1 MLYVFRYLAKM
12 LKLKYTQL
20 INVVFTSSYN
30 LQSFYSQKKI
40 FNKIPKVGICGGT
53 ESIKNPNVKNW
64 SHQSSRKVVTNSQK
78 HIEPKMG
85 KIVQ

>member
-1 MLYVFRYLAKM
+1 M

-40 FNKIPKVGICGGT
+40 SNKIPIVGICGGT
-53 ESIKNPNVKNW
+53 ESIEDPSVKN
-64 SHQSSRKVVTNSQK
+64 
-78 HIEPKMG
+78 
-85 KIVQ
+85 

>member
-1 MLYVFRYLAKM
+1 M

-20 INVVFTSSYN
+20 INVVFTSTYN
-30 LQSFYSQKKI
+30 LQSFYSQKKT
-40 FNKIPKVGICGGT
+40 FNKIPIVGICGGT

-85 KIVQ
+85 

>member
-1 MLYVFRYLAKM
+1 M

-20 INVVFTSSYN
+20 IIVVFTSTYN
-30 LQSFYSQKKI
+30 LQSFYLQKKI
-40 FNKIPKVGICGGT
+40 FNKIPKVDICGGT
-53 ESIKNPNVKNW
+53 ESIENPSVKNW

-85 KIVQ
+85 

>member
-1 MLYVFRYLAKM
+1 M

>member
-1 MLYVFRYLAKM
+1 M

-20 INVVFTSSYN
+20 IIVVFTSTYN
-30 LQSFYSQKKI
+30 LQSFYSQKKK
-40 FNKIPKVGICGGT
+40 FNKIPKVDICGGT
-53 ESIKNPNVKNW
+53 ESIENPSVKNW

-85 KIVQ
+85 

>member
-1 MLYVFRYLAKM
+1 M

-20 INVVFTSSYN
+20 IIVVFTSTYN
-30 LQSFYSQKKI
+30 LQSSYLQKKI

-53 ESIKNPNVKNW
+53 ESIENPNVKNW
-64 SHQSSRKVVTNSQK
+64 SHQSFTKVVTNSQK

-85 KIVQ
+85 

>member
-40 FNKIPKVGICGGT
+40 FNKIPKVGICGST

-85 KIVQ
+85 

>member
-1 MLYVFRYLAKM
+1 M

-20 INVVFTSSYN
+20 IIVEFTSTYN

-85 KIVQ
+85 

>member
-40 FNKIPKVGICGGT
+40 FNKIPIVGICGGT
-53 ESIKNPNVKNW
+53 ESIEDPSVKN
-64 SHQSSRKVVTNSQK
+64 
-78 HIEPKMG
+78 
-85 KIVQ
+85 

>member
-1 MLYVFRYLAKM
+1 M

-20 INVVFTSSYN
+20 INVVFTSTYN

-53 ESIKNPNVKNW
+53 ESIEDPSVKN
-64 SHQSSRKVVTNSQK
+64 
-78 HIEPKMG
+78 
-85 KIVQ
+85 

>member
-1 MLYVFRYLAKM
+1 M

-53 ESIKNPNVKNW
+53 ESIENPNVKNW

-85 KIVQ
+85 

>member
-1 MLYVFRYLAKM
+1 M

-20 INVVFTSSYN
+20 INVVFTSTYN

-85 KIVQ
+85 

>member
-1 MLYVFRYLAKM
+1 M

-40 FNKIPKVGICGGT
+40 FNKIPIVGICGGT
-53 ESIKNPNVKNW
+53 ESIEDPSVKN
-64 SHQSSRKVVTNSQK
+64 
-78 HIEPKMG
+78 
-85 KIVQ
+85 

>member
-1 MLYVFRYLAKM
+1 MSYVFRYLAKI
-12 LKLKYTQL
+12 LKLKYIQL
-20 INVVFTSSYN
+20 IIVVFTSTYN

-40 FNKIPKVGICGGT
+40 FNKIPKVDICGGT
-53 ESIKNPNVKNW
+53 ESIENPSVKNW

-85 KIVQ
+85 

>member
-1 MLYVFRYLAKM
+1 M

-20 INVVFTSSYN
+20 ITVVFTSTYN

-53 ESIKNPNVKNW
+53 ESIENPIVKNW
-64 SHQSSRKVVTNSQK
+64 SHQSFKKVVTNSHK
-78 HIEPKMG
+78 HIEQKMG
-85 KIVQ
+85 

>member
-1 MLYVFRYLAKM
+1 M

-20 INVVFTSSYN
+20 ISVVFTSTYN

-85 KIVQ
+85 

>member
-1 MLYVFRYLAKM
+1 M

-40 FNKIPKVGICGGT
+40 SNKIPIVGICGGT

>member
-1 MLYVFRYLAKM
+1 M

-85 KIVQ
+85 